1 MKRTFA
7 VLTAALA
14 ALALAAVPAGA
25 NLPNGAGL
33 VSFGTLSCQ
42 GFGDIEVIGPRAD
55 QSATGFTTTGV
66 HAVLFSITVV
76 GTDPDGNQFT
86 FSKDYGTKAGLT
98 PTTCTQHFEDAN
110 GTADITAVVGVIPPG

>member
-7 VLTAALA
+7 VSTAALA

-66 HAVLFSITVV
+66 HAVLFSVTVV
-76 GTDPDGNQFT
+76 GTDPDGNPFT
-86 FSKDYGTKAGLT
+86 VTKSYGTKAALT
-98 PTTCTQHFEDAN
+98 PTTCTQQFDDEN
-110 GTADITAVVGVIPPG
+110 GTGTITAVVGVIPPG